1 VLADH
6 GKTEGRGALVVNIG
20 AQSSRPL
27 NERGRPFQFRALL
40 HLSRWCFSR
49 FSQRN
54 TIKEPSM
61 LSIQTIL
68 HPTDLSPRSEYA
80 LQLACSLARD
90 HGARLIV
97 LNVVQPPEED
107 KAIAWDALVK
117 LQAPDPKVSMH
128 RQQEVGHPAKEILR
142 LAQELRCGLIVMGS
156 HGRTGLSRV
165 LMGSVAEEVSRKALC
180 PVLTVKNPVAQAAS

>member
-1 VLADH
+1 
-6 GKTEGRGALVVNIG
+6 
-20 AQSSRPL
+20 
-27 NERGRPFQFRALL
+27 
-40 HLSRWCFSR
+40 
-49 FSQRN
+49 
-54 TIKEPSM
+54 M

-97 LNVVQPPEED
+97 LHVVQPPED

-117 LQAPDPKVSMH
+117 LQAPDPKVSMD
-128 RQQEVGHPAKEILR
+128 RQLEVGNPAKETLR
-142 LAQELRCGLIVMGS
+142 LAQELHCGLIVMGT

-180 PVLTVKNPVAQAAS
+180 PVLTVKNPFAEAAS